1 MRKILKVTPPDNYR
15 LIAEFE
21 NGEKRIADIKPLMNK
36 KVFSMLEDVS
46 LFNRAYIEF
55 GAVTWHTPDGNEID
69 ICPDK
74 LYMDSI
80 PYI

>member
-1 MRKILKVTPPDNYR
+1 MRKILKVTPLDNYC

-36 KVFSMLEDVS
+36 KVFSPLKDVS
-46 LFNRAYIEF
+46 LFKRAYIEF
-55 GAVTWHTPDGNEID
+55 GAVTWLVPDGNEID